1 MSSFIIE
8 PVDAASNH
16 ACITG
21 EEARHA
27 TRVLR
32 VTPGDVVKLT
42 DGVGMSYSAEVQEVT
57 PRSVDCTITERSPE
71 SGEPLI
77 SVTLAAGLLKSDR
90 FEMLV
95 EKATELGVSE
105 IWPMISTNNVVR
117 DPSPNKRRRW
127 DASARSATKQ
137 CLRSR
142 IPTISNPMSLDDVA
156 LRVSEFTASFV
167 AWERQ
172 SESVDTTIPSG
183 ARILVIVGPE
193 GGLEAS
199 EISRLESAGVVPITL
214 GVRRLRG
221 ETAGIAAV
229 TLMLERAGEYSREAY
244 GAG

>member
-8 PVDAASNH
+8 PVDAVSNH
-16 ACITG
+16 ARITG
-21 EEARHA
+21 DEARHA

-32 VTPGDVVKLT
+32 VTPGTAVRLT
-42 DGVGMSYSAEVQEVT
+42 DGVGMSYVAKVQEVT
-57 PRSVDCTITERSPE
+57 PDSVDCTITERSPE

-90 FEMLV
+90 FELLV

-142 IPTISNPMSLDDVA
+142 IPTISDPMSLDDIA
-156 LRVSEFTASFV
+156 LRASDFSASFV
-167 AWERQ
+167 AWEHQ
-172 SESVDTTIPSG
+172 SDTAVSKFPSS
-183 ARILVIVGPE
+183 ARVLVIVGPE

-199 EISRLESAGVVPITL
+199 EISHLELAGIAPITL

-229 TLMLERAGEYSREAY
+229 TLMLERAGEYTREAY